1 MRHVCLTFALL
12 GLGLLTACGD
22 DDGGGD
28 ATFQIAF
35 EARVGV
41 RPFECGSIYRAI
53 GSEFTEVEPIDF
65 RFYVHDVALVT
76 ADGTEVPLT
85 LDDDGEW
92 QYQGVALLDFED
104 FTGAC
109 QDGTAET
116 NTSVRGR
123 APAGDYT
130 GVAFSLGV
138 PASLNHQ
145 DLTALPAPLNL
156 SGLYWSWG
164 LGRVFMAVGSRA
176 GAHDLHVHVGST
188 GCVGDPAAG
197 DTITCDRPNRTRY
210 VITGFDPKADK
221 LVADWAAILASSP
234 LSTAGSCHSFPAD
247 SCPAPF
253 AAVGIDFATGAPAA
267 AQTFLRVAE

>member
-1 MRHVCLTFALL
+1 MRSVCLTFAF
-12 GLGLLTACGD
+12 LGLLAACGD
-22 DDGGGD
+22 DDTAD
-28 ATFQIAF
+28 ATFQIDF

-41 RPFECGSIYRAI
+41 RPFECGAIYRAI
-53 GSEFTEVEPIDF
+53 GSEATEVEPIDF
-65 RFYVHDVALVT
+65 RFYVHDVALVA
-76 ADGTEVPLT
+76 ADGHEVPLA
-85 LDDDGEW
+85 LADDGEW

-116 NTSVRGR
+116 RTFVRGR
-123 APAGDYT
+123 APAGTYT

-138 PASLNHQ
+138 PESLNHQ

-164 LGRVFMAVGSRA
+164 LGHVFMAVGSRA
-176 GAHDLHVHVGST
+176 GAHELHVHVGST
-188 GCVGDPAAG
+188 GCAGDPAAG
-197 DTITCDRPNRTRY
+197 DTVTCDRPNRTRY
-210 VITGFDPKADK
+210 VITGFDPTTDK
-221 LVADWAAILASSP
+221 LVADWGAILAGSP
-234 LSTAGSCHSFPAD
+234 LASADSCHSFPAD